1 MARVARRGAAVILQ
15 VGDGVVAGAP
25 EDAAQTVEDEAQ
37 RLGLTPV
44 ARVSQARPPHD
55 YRLRQIFEGRP
66 RREHI
71 VLLRKEH

>member
-1 MARVARRGAAVILQ
+1 
-15 VGDGVVAGAP
+15 
-25 EDAAQTVEDEAQ
+25 
-37 RLGLTPV
+37 LGLTPV